1 VGLVS
6 VAKKAI
12 FGSTRRTSSLMFSR
26 GGATTVNA
34 QNALELSD
42 VLTCVRVIAESVA
55 SLPLSIYEETDSGG
69 QKAKDHPLEELLRW
83 QPNPEMTSYDLRMW
97 MMIDALLRGNGS
109 AQIIRDGSGKILE
122 LWPLYSSKL
131 NAERSSTGE
140 VIYNYP
146 DPDKNN
152 KDGKVYL
159 PADEVLLIRTFSS
172 NELFSPSLIDTAS
185 GMFSASKAAEDYT
198 REFFQNG
205 TTLSGVI
212 EFPTEMDEETFQ
224 RLKEDWSETYTGD
237 GNRHKTPILEGGAK
251 FSPLVLN
258 HTETQLLE
266 ARKYNRSQIAGLF
279 RVPAHLINDL
289 EKATFSN
296 IEHQDLGFVKHTLR
310 PWMCNWEQKLRQ
322 TLLTPEEK
330 KTYYFKHNTN
340 DLLRGDLESRFKA
353 YSSGIQGG
361 FLSPN
366 DVRRKE
372 DERTYDAGET
382 YLANSALRSVEV
394 LSSADTNKLT
404 DQSS

>member
-1 VGLVS
+1 MGLVS
-6 VAKKAI
+6 AAKKAI

-26 GGATTVNA
+26 GGATTVNSH
-34 QNALELSD
+34 NALELSD

-55 SLPLSIYEETDSGG
+55 SLPLSIYQDSSNGG
-69 QKAKDHPLEELLRW
+69 EKAKDHPLEELLRW

-131 NAERSSTGE
+131 SAERSSTGE

-146 DPDKNN
+146 DPDANN

-251 FSPLVLN
+251 FSPLNLN

-372 DERTYDAGET
+372 DEKTYEAGET
-382 YLANSALRSVEV
+382 YLANSALRSVQV
-394 LSSADTNKLT
+394 LAEADTST
-404 DQSS
+404 TPQVTE

>member
-1 VGLVS
+1 MGLVS
-6 VAKKAI
+6 AAKKAI

-26 GGATTVNA
+26 GGATTVNSH
-34 QNALELSD
+34 NALELSD

-55 SLPLSIYEETDSGG
+55 SLPLSIYQDSSNGG
-69 QKAKDHPLEELLRW
+69 EKAKDHPLEELLRW

-131 NAERSSTGE
+131 SAERSSTGE

-146 DPDKNN
+146 DPDTNN

-251 FSPLVLN
+251 FSPLNLN

-372 DERTYDAGET
+372 DEKTYEAGET
-382 YLANSALRSVEV
+382 YLANSALRSVQV
-394 LSSADTNKLT
+394 LAEADTST
-404 DQSS
+404 TPQVTE